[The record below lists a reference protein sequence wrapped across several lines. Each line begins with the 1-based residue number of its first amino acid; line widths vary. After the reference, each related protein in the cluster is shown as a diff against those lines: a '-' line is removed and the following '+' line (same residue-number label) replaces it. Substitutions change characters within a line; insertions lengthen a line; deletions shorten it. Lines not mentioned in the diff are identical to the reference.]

1 MYKHFFKQLLDMLA
15 ALIAL
20 ILFTPILLVVTIFL
34 AFANQGKP
42 FFFQQRPGKNGK
54 IFTIVKFKTMNDK
67 KDEHGNL
74 LSDAIRLTKI
84 GSFVRK
90 TSLDE
95 FPQLLNV
102 LNYAK

>member
-20 ILFTPILLVVTIFL
+20 ILLTPVLLIVIIFL
-34 AFANQGKP
+34 AIANQGKP

-67 KDEHGNL
+67 KDDEGNL
-74 LSDAIRLTKI
+74 LPDAIRLTKI
-84 GSFVRK
+84 GAFV
-90 TSLDE
+90 SC
-95 FPQLLNV
+95 
-102 LNYAK
+102 